1 MPLIGLGTYSLDDVQ
16 NMANAISE
24 IGYRFID
31 TGSFYKNEEIVGQA
45 IKVAIETG
53 KVTREELFVVTKVWI
68 DETED
73 VDAAIKRSLTK
84 LGLDYVDLY
93 LVHWPIA
100 VKTVEEASEGKEA
113 KYERI
118 NIPMYKVWEQMEATI
133 ASGQAKSIGV
143 SNFGVQLIWD
153 LLSYAKI
160 QPAVNE
166 IEIHPLLT

>member
-1 MPLIGLGTYSLDDVQ
+1 
-16 NMANAISE
+16 MANAIVD

-31 TGSFYKNEEIVGQA
+31 TGSFYKNEEIVGKA
-45 IKVAIETG
+45 IALAIETG
-53 KVTREELFVVTKVWI
+53 KVTREEIFVVTKVWI

-100 VKTVEEASEGKEA
+100 VKTVSEASEGKEA

-118 NIPMYKVWEQMEATI
+118 NIPMWKVWE
-133 ASGQAKSIGV
+133 
-143 SNFGVQLIWD
+143 
-153 LLSYAKI
+153 
-160 QPAVNE
+160 
-166 IEIHPLLT
+166 